1 MNEKRYKNNFPYSIL
16 EGLSSLDFFVSLS
29 IFVVFIT
36 VFISVAQII
45 IKFSGNYQGLIEGD
59 PGLIPDQHKI
69 YMGFDSIVDIISQPG
84 FSFEEI
90 KNITNDTSKK
100 CSFDPSKDWKLIGP
114 NIKFPVG
121 YKICLSSTPLAESN
135 YLALQNN
142 GKPGIYVLHA
152 IPNETSARYLPM
164 RRIFCR
170 PKPYC

>member
-1 MNEKRYKNNFPYSIL
+1 ML

-45 IKFSGNYQGLIEGD
+45 IKFSGNYQGLIDGD

-69 YMGFDSIVDIISQPG
+69 YMGFESIVDVISQPG

-90 KNITNDTSKK
+90 KKITNDSTKK
-100 CSFDPSKDWKLIGP
+100 CSFNPSKDWALIGP
-114 NIKFPVG
+114 DIKFPVG

-135 YLALQNN
+135 YLELQNS
-142 GKPGIYVLHA
+142 GKPGIYVLMSLPEN
-152 IPNETSARYLPM
+152 IFSSSISA

-170 PKPYC
+170 PKPFCGN

>member
-1 MNEKRYKNNFPYSIL
+1 MNKNRSANFQNQML

-45 IKFSGNYQGLIEGD
+45 IKFSGNYQGLIDGD

-69 YMGFDSIVDIISQPG
+69 HMGFESIVDIISQPG
-84 FSFEEI
+84 FSFEEV
-90 KNITNDTSKK
+90 KKITNDSTKK
-100 CSFDPSKDWKLIGP
+100 CSFNPSKDWALIGP

-135 YLALQNN
+135 YLELQNS

-152 IPNETSARYLPM
+152 IPNVTNARYLPM
-164 RRIFCR
+164 RKIFCR

>member
-1 MNEKRYKNNFPYSIL
+1 MSKDQKIYFTNSIL
-16 EGLSSLDFFVSLS
+16 RGLSSLDFLVSLS

-36 VFISVAQII
+36 VFISVSQII

-69 YMGFDSIVDIISQPG
+69 YMGFDSIVDVISQPG

-90 KNITNDTSKK
+90 KSITNDSSKK
-100 CSFDPSKDWKLIGP
+100 CSYDPSKDWKLIGP
-114 NIKFPVG
+114 KIKFPVG
-121 YKICLSSTPLAESN
+121 YKICLSATPLEESN
-135 YLALQNN
+135 FLELQNN

-152 IPNETSARYLPM
+152 IPNEISARYLPI